1 MAYRKLTGIDE
12 KIILAIWQLGAADGA
27 RKVTARKV
35 GALCGVSDYTV
46 FCHFGRSNRGFLDAA
61 AQHFFS
67 QHLEP
72 LLDFVSRGGTV
83 EEIWDSVLDS
93 LLSEIN
99 GTLYFKSYYA
109 SFGPGNLVYAPET
122 RVQADAAL
130 ALACGS
136 ESYGH
141 ETLLLDHFLSCAF
154 TYAEYFSRKPE
165 KNTPEACAFL
175 RSLVCSGLSSIK
187 NL

>member
-72 LLDFVSRGGTV
+72 LLEFVSRGGTI
-83 EEIWDSVLDS
+83 EEIWDSALDS

-109 SFGPGNLVYAPET
+109 SFGPGSLVYAPET
-122 RVQADAAL
+122 RTQADAAL
-130 ALACGS
+130 ALACGRPNY
-136 ESYGH
+136 EH
-141 ETLLLDHFLSCAF
+141 ATLLLDHFLSCVF
-154 TYAEYFSRKPE
+154 TYAEYFARKPE
-165 KNTPEACAFL
+165 KNTPETRTFL
-175 RSLVCSGLSSIK
+175 RALICNGLAAAE
-187 NL
+187 NQ

>member
-130 ALACGS
+130 ALACGRPNY
-136 ESYGH
+136 EH
-141 ETLLLDHFLSCAF
+141 ATLLLDHFLSCAF
-154 TYAEYFSRKPE
+154 TYAEYFARKPE
-165 KNTPEACAFL
+165 KNTPETRAFL

>member
-72 LLDFVSRGGTV
+72 LLDFVSRGGTI
-83 EEIWDSVLDS
+83 EEIWDSALDS

-109 SFGPGNLVYAPET
+109 SFGPSNLVYAPET

-130 ALACGS
+130 ALACGRPNY
-136 ESYGH
+136 EH
-141 ETLLLDHFLSCAF
+141 ATLLLDHFLSCVF
-154 TYAEYFSRKPE
+154 TYAEYFTRKPE
-165 KNTPEACAFL
+165 KNTPETRTFL
-175 RSLVCSGLSSIK
+175 RALICNGLAAAE
-187 NL
+187 NQ